1 METSGAKVRVVQ
13 GDVAELTS
21 ARRIV
26 AEAGA
31 SLRGVWHCA
40 GVIDDGALA
49 EQSWERFATVMNPK
63 VEGSWNLHELT
74 RELRPDFFVLFSSWA
89 SIAGSRGQANYS
101 AANAFLD
108 GLAAHRRAEG
118 LPALCVDWGA
128 WGETGMAAS
137 ETMQRYLARAGMES
151 MRPQDAFTALSSA
164 LRTGEPRLAIAA
176 IQWPTYLEQVPSSQR
191 SFYAELA
198 HEVESAGKL
207 RDGSPA
213 TRSGNKA
220 QSLDD
225 ARASKGGRVL
235 SEILASPASARRDRL
250 QGVIEDVVRRT
261 LDLRPSDEIDPEETF
276 NDLGMDSLLA
286 IELRNSLSTIL
297 ERRLPSTLL
306 FDYPTLRK
314 LARFMEEELFPDVL
328 REETAAVAL
337 LVEPEPDGDI
347 GTLSILDEIE
357 RLSDDEVDSILEKG
371 AY

>member
-1 METSGAKVRVVQ
+1 
-13 GDVAELTS
+13 
-21 ARRIV
+21 
-26 AEAGA
+26 
-31 SLRGVWHCA
+31 
-40 GVIDDGALA
+40 
-49 EQSWERFATVMNPK
+49 
-63 VEGSWNLHELT
+63 
-74 RELRPDFFVLFSSWA
+74 
-89 SIAGSRGQANYS
+89 
-101 AANAFLD
+101 
-108 GLAAHRRAEG
+108 
-118 LPALCVDWGA
+118 
-128 WGETGMAAS
+128 
-137 ETMQRYLARAGMES
+137 
-151 MRPQDAFTALSSA
+151 
-164 LRTGEPRLAIAA
+164 
-176 IQWPTYLEQVPSSQR
+176 
-191 SFYAELA
+191 LA
-198 HEVESAGKL
+198 HEIESAGKL

-220 QSLDD
+220 QSSDD

-337 LVEPEPDGDI
+337 LVDPEPDGDI